1 MIHLITQLFPL
12 WAIILSIVAYIFPDL
27 FVQFKTSI
35 IPLLTVVMF
44 GMGMTLEWGNFNKV
58 IKSPGIILIGVSL
71 QYLVMPLSA
80 YIISR
85 SFGLSPAFTAGMVLV
100 GSSAGGTASNVV
112 TYLAKGDV
120 ALSITLTMTSTLIAV
135 VMTPFL
141 SYIYLHQIVAVPFLK
156 MVWSILQMVFIP
168 VLLGTTINTLF
179 AEKVGKIRPVF
190 PLISTLAI
198 VVIIAIIVGL
208 NQQRL
213 SSLGFVIMFAVI
225 LHNLTGLASGYWL
238 TKFLG
243 YDERTSRTLAIEVGM
258 QNSGLSVALAI
269 KYFSSAAAI
278 PGAIFSIWHN
288 LSGSFL
294 AGYWSF
300 RNNNFDPKGIY
311 TDKECG

>member
-1 MIHLITQLFPL
+1 MVYRMTQLFPL
-12 WAIILSIVAYIFPDL
+12 WAIIFSIVAFWKPD
-27 FVQFKTSI
+27 FFAQFKASI

-44 GMGMTLEWGNFNKV
+44 GMGMTLKWKNFKKV

-71 QYLVMPLSA
+71 QYLIMPLSA
-80 YIISR
+80 YIISKTM
-85 SFGLSPAFTAGMVLV
+85 GLSPALTAGMVLV
-100 GSSAGGTASNVV
+100 GSSAGGTASNVI

-141 SYIYLHQIVAVPFLK
+141 SYLYLHQMVAVPFLK
-156 MVWSILQMVFIP
+156 MLWSILQMVFIP
-168 VLLGTTINTLF
+168 VVLGTTINSLF
-179 AEKVGKIRPVF
+179 ADKVGRIRSVF

-213 SSLGFVIMFAVI
+213 VNLGFMIILAVI
-225 LHNLTGLASGYWL
+225 LHNLSGLTSGYWVTRL
-238 TKFLG
+238 LG
-243 YDERTSRTLAIEVGM
+243 YDERTCRTVGIEVGM

-269 KYFSSAAAI
+269 KYFSAAAAI

-300 RNNNFDPKGIY
+300 QNETNP
-311 TDKECG
+311 